1 MWPATKTEGTVKTVR
16 RQAGFTLLE
25 LLVAMAIF
33 AIASVMAYSGLHAV
47 ISTKTSLDQE
57 IRFWRELGQVFD
69 RMDTDFIQIAPQ
81 LFPADNDT
89 SLPPLYGGSADLS
102 GFFIELTRYDED
114 RLPVHVRYQCDQG
127 QLSLR
132 LEPVNKH
139 QQDLTSAATTLPVH
153 SLLSTVEQCD
163 VAFLGSNNAWFSAWP
178 GEQSQLRPRA
188 IRVRLDLSG
197 RGKFERVFFLP

>member
-1 MWPATKTEGTVKTVR
+1 MWPATKTKGTVKTVR

-81 LFPADNDT
+81 LFSADNDT
-89 SLPPLYGGSADLS
+89 SLPALYGGSADLS

-132 LEPVNKH
+132 LEPAN
-139 QQDLTSAATTLPVH
+139 QRQRAALNATAGLPVH
-153 SLLSTVEQCD
+153 SLITNIEQCD